1 MTYLHSHIKFFSRK
15 LFELEEKEL
24 LPLNKIV
31 NCQDDCDGSKKYWR
45 GVGDDEEGGGDRQ
58 EAGDVEA
65 KHQRHRRVQHIHV
78 FAESVAIEIGKCT
91 RYKEKYLYCKIQI
104 YQVVV

>member
-1 MTYLHSHIKFFSRK
+1 MTFLHLHIKYIF
-15 LFELEEKEL
+15 KETIRNVGKKL

-45 GVGDDEEGGGDRQ
+45 GVGNDEEGRGDRK
-58 EAGDVEA
+58 ETGDVEA

-78 FAESVAIEIGKCT
+78 FAKSVPIEIGKCT
-91 RYKEKYLYCKIQI
+91 RYKAKYMYCKIQT
-104 YQVVV
+104 YQVVI